1 MLHSTHNTF
10 SERET
15 DWQKNGHLVSIW
27 TVRHLVRWLTLHLR
41 LQNADFSWFCLFR
54 LAWQTQQWG
63 TVKYWNNHVG
73 LSGQPNEHSRFR
85 GGRKTPVF
93 SRSQCSSGHVLWM
106 KSILTWSKMLQIG
119 VKFACSND
127 TAWAFV
133 HWRKGMGLHQPT
145 HRVRNILWAGRHAS
159 KANER
164 ARQVLCPGPLWSILV
179 IDWNMGLIAC
189 VWGLPKC
196 SFYAY
201 TNFALLRNG
210 QSQRFIPIGSILKN
224 SLLSTCYSGHLKWT
238 LWRHFVSYQNKT
250 FHSTLMGTPI
260 LRPLTFFE
268 TDLGLVE

>member
-106 KSILTWSKMLQIG
+106 KSILTWSKMLQVG

-127 TAWAFV
+127 NCHCLCICALKKRHGVASANSSCAQYSV
-133 HWRKGMGLHQPT
+133 SRPT
-145 HRVRNILWAGRHAS
+145 
-159 KANER
+159 
-164 ARQVLCPGPLWSILV
+164 C
-179 IDWNMGLIAC
+179 
-189 VWGLPKC
+189 
-196 SFYAY
+196 
-201 TNFALLRNG
+201 
-210 QSQRFIPIGSILKN
+210 
-224 SLLSTCYSGHLKWT
+224 
-238 LWRHFVSYQNKT
+238 
-250 FHSTLMGTPI
+250 
-260 LRPLTFFE
+260 
-268 TDLGLVE
+268 